1 LFGTL
6 SHAALLLDSDFI
18 FIESVPPRFR
28 FTESELAWS
37 LEALLG
43 LRLFL
48 LWLLD
53 LRLIF
58 VSLDEV
64 GDPGETGSR
73 DSLLA

>member
-1 LFGTL
+1 MFGTL

-37 LEALLG
+37 LEALFG
-43 LRLFL
+43 LRLFEC
-48 LWLLD
+48 LLD